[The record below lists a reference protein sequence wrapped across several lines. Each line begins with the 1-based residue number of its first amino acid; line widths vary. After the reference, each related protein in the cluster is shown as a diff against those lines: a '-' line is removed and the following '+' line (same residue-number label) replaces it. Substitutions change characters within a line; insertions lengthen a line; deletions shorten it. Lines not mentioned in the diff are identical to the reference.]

1 MTTADDLETRFFATR
16 ADLRAWL
23 EAHHADSPGLWVR
36 LAKAGGG
43 RMSITFTDLLEEGL
57 CFGWSESQ
65 RRPGDPGHYL
75 QRFTPRKR
83 QGTVSERNR
92 RLVRELQERGLMTAA
107 GLAVL

>member
-1 MTTADDLETRFFATR
+1 MQRTDELEARSFATR
-16 ADLRAWL
+16 AELRAWL

-43 RMSITFTDLLEEGL
+43 RPSVTFSDLLEEGL

-65 RRPGDPGHYL
+65 RRPGDAEHYL
-75 QRFTPRKR
+75 QRFTPRQR
-83 QGTVSERNR
+83 RGTVSQRNL